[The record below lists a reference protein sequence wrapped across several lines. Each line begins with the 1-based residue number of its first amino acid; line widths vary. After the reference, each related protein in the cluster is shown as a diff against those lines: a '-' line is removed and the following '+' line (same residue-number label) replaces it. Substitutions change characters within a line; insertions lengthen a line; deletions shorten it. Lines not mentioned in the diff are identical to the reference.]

1 MNVQA
6 THGLAAGDLRQ
17 LERLRPKRSAT
28 ENPSLPLVPATPR
41 ELRWAFA
48 IVIISVLVL
57 AVVIPFAGVPLL
69 KVTAFIPSY
78 ESALAICDLVTAVLL
93 FGRVTRR
100 RSRAFDPA
108 CQNGSRCQCARRL
121 LGSAG

>member
-6 THGLAAGDLRQ
+6 SHGLAAGDLRQ
-17 LERLRPKRSAT
+17 LDRPRPKRSAT
-28 ENPSLPLVPATPR
+28 ENPCLPLVPATPR

-78 ESALAICDLVTAVLL
+78 ESAMAICDLITAVLL

-100 RSRAFDPA
+100 RSRAFLA
-108 CQNGSRCQCARRL
+108 
-121 LGSAG
+121 